1 MMIAAVDLLIF
12 LLIMVVVACVGAI
25 CLFGYM
31 LLQQCIID
39 EAEEDNEDFVKID
52 EDEGKA

>member
-1 MMIAAVDLLIF
+1 MIAAVDLLIF
-12 LLIMVVVACVGAI
+12 LLIMMVVACIGAI

-39 EAEEDNEDFVKID
+39 EAEEDSEDFVKID

>member
-1 MMIAAVDLLIF
+1 MIATVDLLIF
-12 LLIMVVVACVGAI
+12 LLIMMVVACIGAV

-39 EAEEDNEDFVKID
+39 EAEEDSEDFVKID
-52 EDEGKA
+52 EDEGKV